1 MSAVS
6 LQLIYCVMAIGKK
19 RGLRLL
25 VIGIFLIYILFKL
38 GNENLLL
45 SLAGEANSYFF
56 GHKVKPEIFRRRNSV
71 FQSAVVESIDKLTA
85 GIHVENWY
93 GNPQ

>member
-1 MSAVS
+1 MRTCYSV
-6 LQLIYCVMAIGKK
+6 LQEKLTAI
-19 RGLRLL
+19 
-25 VIGIFLIYILFKL
+25 
-38 GNENLLL
+38 
-45 SLAGEANSYFF
+45 FF